1 MRRIATRDG
10 RRFERFARDGWRG
23 FARRAPL
30 LAALPVSLEE
40 GAAPE
45 RPRIETADGA
55 WRIVY
60 PRLSAR
66 RVRSLWACANTL
78 AARGLAPSPLLIAS
92 RSDRTLLLLERGAG
106 ARAWAEAAAGPARLR
121 AAARLLDELTVLGEL
136 RETLGREALAIVPTA
151 AGGAR
156 AQLLAPH
163 AFTFAGRAAG
173 AGSRARAEGLRAALA
188 APTV

>member
-1 MRRIATRDG
+1 VPA
-10 RRFERFARDGWRG
+10 
-23 FARRAPL
+23 
-30 LAALPVSLEE
+30 
-40 GAAPE
+40 
-45 RPRIETADGA
+45 RPRIETAEGVF
-55 WRIVY
+55 RVVY

-92 RSDRTLLLLERGAG
+92 RADRTLLLLERAVGS
-106 ARAWAEAAAGPARLR
+106 RRWAEAGAGPARLR
-121 AAARLLDELTVLGEL
+121 AAARLLAELAALGEL
-136 RETLGREALAIVPTA
+136 RHELGSEALALVPTA
-151 AGGAR
+151 AGGLR

-163 AFTFAGRAAG
+163 AFAFAGRAAG